1 MESKEIC
8 IEDKRFLL
16 VKLEAWNRLMFV
28 ADLQKDIFAPLL
40 DNMGEK
46 SFDGVLSA
54 VSGDSNK
61 PDVMKLLKSLSGVI
75 DSHNLEKWVKRV
87 LSEGMIVHIRDNEQK
102 VKLSFH
108 ELTKIFSTP
117 QDIILLMKEAII
129 YNMDGIF
136 DIMNSMGKGKKPEI
150 PLKKSG
156 ELVN

>member
-1 MESKEIC
+1 MKSKEIC

-40 DNMGEK
+40 DNMGEN

-108 ELTKIFSTP
+108 ELTKLFSTP
-117 QDIILLMKEAII
+117 QCIILLMKEAIT
-129 YNMDGIF
+129 YNMDGIL
-136 DIMNSMGKGKKPEI
+136 DIISSMGKGKKNLI
-150 PLKKSG
+150 S
-156 ELVN
+156 N